1 MPYSQLN
8 QLDFENIK
16 TSLKE
21 YLRANSDFT
30 DYDFEGSALSA
41 LLDVLAYNTYYTAFN
56 TNMVVNEMFLDSA
69 TLRDNVVAIAKQL
82 GYRPKS
88 ATSSKAVVDVVAA
101 YQSATV
107 PSTAVLKKGTVFTTF
122 LDGNVYPYSILD
134 DVRVTV
140 NGNLAE
146 FNNLQI
152 YGGSV
157 ITDFITV
164 QSALKNQR
172 FLIRNTNIDNTTIRV
187 RVFKSEQAY
196 PNGAFEIYDYAENIL
211 NVGPGDRIFFLS
223 EIEDENYELKFG
235 DGVFGR
241 KLQDGEY
248 VEISYLVT
256 PGPATNGARV
266 FSFSGVL
273 EDADNTTTS
282 IGVSNSTSIYSFT
295 IASVVTKSISSG
307 GEAPETTERIKFNAA
322 KNYGTQDR
330 AVTGEDYKAIIRN
343 LYPAVADITAFG
355 GEEDDPPEYGVVK
368 IVIKPK
374 YSTFLTSFT
383 KKELETKLKKYSV
396 ASVTPRI
403 VDPSILYVEMTSKIY
418 YDGTLTTLKTDKIK
432 SLVIK
437 NIEDYIQ
444 LSDTEKFNGKYR
456 YSKFIGVIDDSD
468 VSIKSNLTSIVMRKD
483 FYPAI
488 NSKFYYEICYKNP
501 FLVDDLP
508 VIQSTGFTV
517 REYPR
522 DTVYIEDR
530 SGKLVLYKLDS
541 ITGEKIVLRPNLGE
555 VNYAKGEIRMY
566 DLIILKGSFN
576 DNKIEIRAKPAIN
589 DIVSTREMFLDVD
602 ITKSTF
608 TIFQE

>member
-1 MPYSQLN
+1 MPYTQLN

-88 ATSSKAVVDVVAA
+88 ATASKAVVDLTLEYSSSVVP
-101 YQSATV
+101 AT
-107 PSTAVLKKGTVFTTF
+107 ALLKKGTVFTTF
-122 LDGNVYPYSILD
+122 LDGTVYPYSIID
-134 DVRVTV
+134 DTRVTV

-146 FNNLQI
+146 FKDLEI
-152 YGGSV
+152 YSGTV
-157 ITDFITV
+157 LTNYFTV
-164 QSALKNQR
+164 QTALKNQR
-172 FLIRNTNIDNTTIRV
+172 FLIRNTNIDNTSIRV

-196 PNGAFEIYDYAENIL
+196 PNGAFELYDYAENIL

-241 KLQDGEY
+241 KLEDGEY

-256 PGPATNGARV
+256 PAQLTNGARL

-273 EDADNTTTS
+273 EDADNEETVNTLTS
-282 IGVSNSTSIYSFT
+282 LYAFNVTNV
-295 IASVVTKSISSG
+295 AVKSVSSG
-307 GEAPETTERIKFNAA
+307 GEAPETVERIKFNAA
-322 KNYGTQDR
+322 KNYGAQDR
-330 AVTGEDYKAIIRN
+330 AVTGEDYQTIIRN

-383 KKELETKLKKYSV
+383 KKELETKLRKYSV

-418 YDGTLTTLKTDKIK
+418 YDSSLTTYKADKIK
-432 SLVIK
+432 SMVIK

-456 YSKFIGVIDDSD
+456 YSKFVGVIDDSD
-468 VSIKSNLTSIVMRKD
+468 TSIKSNLTSIMMRKD

-501 FLVDDLP
+501 FMVDDMP
-508 VIQSTGFTV
+508 VIRSTGFTV
-517 REYPR
+517 REYPN

-530 SGKLVLYKLDS
+530 NGKIVLYKLDS
-541 ITGEKIVLRPNLGE
+541 ITGDKIVLRPNLGE
-555 VNYAKGEIRMY
+555 VNYEKGEIRMY

-576 DNKIEIRAKPAIN
+576 DNKIEIRVKPAVN

-608 TIFQE
+608 TIIQE